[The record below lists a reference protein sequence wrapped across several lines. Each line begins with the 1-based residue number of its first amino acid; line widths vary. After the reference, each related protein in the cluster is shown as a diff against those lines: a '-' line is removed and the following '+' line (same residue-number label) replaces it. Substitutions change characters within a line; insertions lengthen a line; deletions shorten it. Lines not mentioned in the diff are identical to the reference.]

1 MQLLWV
7 TWMKQET
14 VWIGSAFRQFRFV
27 SSVSVVITVVCDN
40 LGVLVV

>member
-14 VWIGSAFRQFRFV
+14 VWIGSGFV
-27 SSVSVVITVVCDN
+27 SSVSVVITVVYDN